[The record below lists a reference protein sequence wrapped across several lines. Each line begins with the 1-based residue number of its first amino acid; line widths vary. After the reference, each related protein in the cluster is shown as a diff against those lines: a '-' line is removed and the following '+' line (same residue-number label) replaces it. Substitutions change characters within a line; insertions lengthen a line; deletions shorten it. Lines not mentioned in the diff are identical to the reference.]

1 MTKRLFDIVVSI
13 IALLILS
20 PVFLFVAYQVSRKLG
35 NPVLFKQR
43 RPGLNGA
50 LFDIVKFR
58 TMTND
63 KDSDG
68 NLLGN
73 KERTPSFGLF
83 LRNSSLDELPELW
96 NVLRGSMSLVGPR
109 PLKIEYLESYSERQR
124 KRHNVSP
131 GITGWA
137 QINGRNAISWEERF
151 ELDVWYVEN
160 KTVWLD
166 VKILFL
172 TVIKVI
178 KKEDIDHPE
187 DEVKGR
193 FKGTNND

>member
-20 PVFLFVAYQVSRKLG
+20 PIFAFVIFQVSRKLG
-35 NPVLFKQR
+35 NPVFFKQT
-43 RPGLNGA
+43 RPGLNGM
-50 LFDIVKFR
+50 LFEIIKFR
-58 TMTND
+58 TMTD
-63 KDSDG
+63 EKDREG

-73 KERTPSFGLF
+73 KERTPAFGVF

-96 NVLRGSMSLVGPR
+96 NVVRGNMSLVGPR
-109 PLKIEYLESYSERQR
+109 PLKIEYLESYSEHQR
-124 KRHNVSP
+124 KRHNVRP

-151 ELDVWYVEN
+151 DMDVWYVEN

-178 KKEDIDHPE
+178 KKEGVDHPI

-193 FKGTNND
+193 FKGNND